1 MSWNS
6 ASAPD
11 PQQNSSSPMA
21 QCSVTG
27 QWHPEDDLVSFQ
39 GQLVSA
45 EGKQILLDR
54 LMAGEAPATDMTRPG
69 VLRRL
74 GCLFLDGL
82 VMIIPTIVLD
92 AGLGFGLIAVANNTG
107 GGFGVP
113 AGASLFLGF
122 YAVLLGLMYVAY
134 FSICHAKWGCTIGKK
149 AGKLRVVNLDGSPIS
164 TGTAW
169 IRGFAYAGGDV
180 VIGLMMLFAG
190 LTGNSMVAMAVVG
203 IVELLVFG
211 WILADII
218 MALVDTRMQR
228 SLHDR
233 VAGTRVVYLG

>member
-69 VLRRL
+69 VLRRWW
-74 GCLFLDGL
+74 CLFLDGL
-82 VMIIPTIVLD
+82 VMIIPTVVVQVFLFEIT
-92 AGLGFGLIAVANNTG
+92 AASSGANPNSG
-107 GGFGVP
+107 GP
-113 AGASLFLGF
+113 AGALLLLGF

-169 IRGFAYAGGDV
+169 IRGFAYVGGNV
-180 VIGLMMLFAG
+180 VIGLMTLIVG
-190 LTGNSMVAMAVVG
+190 LMGSPMVAMGVFG

-211 WILADII
+211 WMLADII